1 MKRAALLYL
10 VLATVGFGNV
20 LDAIAHVESGGRHN
34 AVGDSGKARGA
45 WQMHRAAWDD
55 AASRLRAEWTHAEA
69 HDATKA
75 RAIAA
80 EHLRWLNAQ
89 FTRRTG
95 RQPTTA
101 DSYALWN
108 LGVGGYARRG
118 WDLAKCPAITRR
130 AVLKMD
136 AYLGNNR

>member
-1 MKRAALLYL
+1 MRSLLLFVLTAASLS
-10 VLATVGFGNV
+10 ASV
-20 LDAIAHVESGGRHN
+20 LDAIAHVESGRNH
-34 AVGDSGKARGA
+34 AAIGDSGAARGA

-55 AASRLRAEWTHAEA
+55 AARRLRADWAHVEA
-69 HDATKA
+69 HDPTKA

-95 RQPTTA
+95 RQPSPA

-108 LGVGGYARRG
+108 LGVAGYARRN
-118 WDLAKCPAITRR
+118 WDLAQCPAITQR
-130 AVLKMD
+130 AVRKMD
-136 AYLGNNR
+136 AYLNR

>member
-1 MKRAALLYL
+1 MRHVLLLILCAAALR
-10 VLATVGFGNV
+10 GSV
-20 LDAIAHVESGGRHN
+20 LDAIAHVESGHRHQ
-34 AVGDSGKARGA
+34 AVGDAGKARGA

-55 AASRLRAEWTHAEA
+55 AARRLRVTWTHAEA

-80 EHLRWLNAQ
+80 DHLRWLEAQ

-95 RQPTTA
+95 RQPSPA

-108 LGVGGYARRG
+108 LGVGGYARRN
-118 WDLAKCPAITRR
+118 WDLAACPAITQR
-130 AVLKMD
+130 AVQKMD
-136 AYLGNNR
+136 TYLRR

>member
-1 MKRAALLYL
+1 MKRLALFLLLAAQLP
-10 VLATVGFGNV
+10 ASV
-20 LDAIAHVESGGRHN
+20 LDAIAQVESRGNH
-34 AVGDSGKARGA
+34 AAIGDAGKARGA

-55 AASRLRAEWTHAEA
+55 AARRLRVTWSHAEA

-80 EHLRWLNAQ
+80 DHLRWLETQ

-95 RQPTTA
+95 RQPTAA

-108 LGVGGYARRG
+108 LGVGGYARRN
-118 WDLAKCPAITRR
+118 WDLAACPAITQR
-130 AVLKMD
+130 AVQKMD
-136 AYLGNNR
+136 AFLCR